1 MNRKDALFIIEQTVK
16 APSGHNTQP
25 WLFGIDE
32 NYIRIYPDI
41 SKCLPIVDPDNRE
54 LFVSLGCAV
63 ENFFWAAQKRG
74 YNVTVDIRKD
84 GGVFAILTCAS
95 YVLARLYH
103 AEKRVLR

>member
-41 SKCLPIVDPDNRE
+41 SKCLLIIGS
-54 LFVSLGCAV
+54 F
-63 ENFFWAAQKRG
+63 
-74 YNVTVDIRKD
+74 
-84 GGVFAILTCAS
+84 
-95 YVLARLYH
+95 LY
-103 AEKRVLR
+103 R